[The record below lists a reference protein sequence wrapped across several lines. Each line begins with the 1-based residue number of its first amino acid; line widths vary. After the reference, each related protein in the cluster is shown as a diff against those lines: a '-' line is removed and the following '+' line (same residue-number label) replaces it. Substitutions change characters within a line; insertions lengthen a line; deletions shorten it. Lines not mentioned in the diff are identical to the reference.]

1 MSPMKRFPWL
11 GVILL
16 LASCAT
22 DAAEKVTVSAASS
35 LQDAFIGIEAA
46 FEEANRD
53 IDVVLNFGASS
64 SLREQIL
71 SGAPVDV
78 FASADEK
85 NMLLVSE
92 AANLDPVVFATN
104 SMVIAVP
111 ESNPAAI
118 AGLEDLSRAEVYVG
132 LCNSAVPCGSL
143 AREVLGL
150 AGVEPSVDSDEPNVR
165 SLLTK
170 IEASELDVGIVYVTD
185 VLARTAVEGI
195 AIPDRFNVTTDLP
208 IAVLPEA
215 PPSAG
220 LFMDFVL
227 SDEGRQI
234 LADQGF
240 SVP

>member
-1 MSPMKRFPWL
+1 M
-11 GVILL
+11 
-16 LASCAT
+16 
-22 DAAEKVTVSAASS
+22 
-35 LQDAFIGIEAA
+35 
-46 FEEANRD
+46 
-53 IDVVLNFGASS
+53 
-64 SLREQIL
+64 
-71 SGAPVDV
+71 
-78 FASADEK
+78 
-85 NMLLVSE
+85 
-92 AANLDPVVFATN
+92 
-104 SMVIAVP
+104 
-111 ESNPAAI
+111 
-118 AGLEDLSRAEVYVG
+118 
-132 LCNSAVPCGSL
+132 
-143 AREVLGL
+143 
-150 AGVEPSVDSDEPNVR
+150 DSDEPNVR